1 MIANKIAKG
10 NLACDESRELLAEL
24 CKGELTIDQNL
35 TEAIVVFVLA
45 FMHCCIRP
53 NTWPFPKPF
62 PTALCVAALLHM
74 KTFAGAIMTRGN
86 NEHDEQSSYQRV
98 QGCCQLAK
106 DRRRIIYLTESI
118 PPLDPG
124 ACGLE

>member
-45 FMHCCIRP
+45 FMHCCIP
-53 NTWPFPKPF
+53 LLAFSQPLPA
-62 PTALCVAALLHM
+62 ALCVAALLHM
-74 KTFAGAIMTRGN
+74 KTFAGAIMTGGN
-86 NEHDEQSSYQRV
+86 NEQSSYQRTSS
-98 QGCCQLAK
+98 QALK
-106 DRRRIIYLTESI
+106 LR
-118 PPLDPG
+118 
-124 ACGLE
+124 

>member
-45 FMHCCIRP
+45 FMHCCLGLYALLYSSLGL
-53 NTWPFPKPF
+53 F
-62 PTALCVAALLHM
+62 PTL
-74 KTFAGAIMTRGN
+74 F
-86 NEHDEQSSYQRV
+86 Q
-98 QGCCQLAK
+98 
-106 DRRRIIYLTESI
+106 
-118 PPLDPG
+118 
-124 ACGLE
+124 